1 MKKIYKYLSAA
12 FICLSMS
19 SCTDYLDIVP
29 DEIPTDK
36 DAFLDETAALR
47 YIYSCYGYLPQPNNG
62 PGSLDFM
69 TGDEIITAFEHET
82 FAAFPKGNY
91 TASNPVISYW
101 NTFFQGIRQC
111 HIMLNN
117 VETVPNLSQAQIS
130 RYQGEAKFLIA
141 YYHYLLIRCYGATII
156 VDEEP
161 SVSTPEEE
169 YKARTPLDECVAYV
183 CQMFDEAAALLP
195 ASCKGSEY
203 GRATSVIAKAL
214 KAKMLVYAASPLFNS
229 NRYASLE
236 NADGTKLFP
245 QAYDASKW
253 TKAKDALKIAI
264 DAAVAAGHDQYTGG
278 IAYGNNMYPKDPVL
292 RNLRYNFHD
301 AGNPDIIWADCRDEG
316 YYGLQNKSLPG
327 QLDKADPKWNGVA
340 PTWNMLN
347 RFYTKNGLPLD
358 VDPEYNYSERN
369 VMEIVTID
377 ESHAQYGK
385 VGAKTLRFNMN
396 REPRF
401 YAWVS
406 FENGYYEISNSS
418 NAGGYSN
425 DENYDPDGR
434 LVTSFVL
441 GGNCSLGTDL
451 QNLRTNNWAPSCYL
465 NKKGVDPDYQ
475 VSSNNWW
482 APQYPWPLMRMADL
496 YLLYAEACV
505 ECNDLENAK
514 TYLNK
519 VRTHAGIPTVEESWV
534 TIAGRTLDQNTL
546 RDIVRQE
553 RMIELYLENQNF
565 WDMRRWLL
573 AEEYFDQKVRGL
585 NNKATTIDELAQLM
599 EYDFERKFGTHQYLL
614 PIPLADVNRN
624 PQVVQNPGY

>member
-1 MKKIYKYLSAA
+1 MKKLYKYISAA
-12 FICLSMS
+12 LICLCMS
-19 SCTDYLDIVP
+19 SCVNYLDIVP

-62 PGSLDFM
+62 PSSLDFM

-101 NTFFQGIRQC
+101 DTFFQGIRQC

-117 VETVPNLSQAQIS
+117 VGTVPNLSQSLID
-130 RYQGEAKFLIA
+130 RYTGEAKFLIA
-141 YYHYLLIRCYGATII
+141 YYHYLLVRCYGATII
-156 VDEEP
+156 VSEEP
-161 SVSTPEEE
+161 SVSTPAES
-169 YKARTPLDECVAYV
+169 YLGRTPLDECVKYV
-183 CQMFDEAAALLP
+183 CDMFDEAAALLP
-195 ASCKGSEY
+195 ATCKGSEY

-229 NRYASLE
+229 DRYKDLE
-236 NADGTKLFP
+236 NPDGTKLFP
-245 QAYDASKW
+245 QAYDANKW
-253 TKAKDALKIAI
+253 TTAKNALYEAI
-264 DAAVAAGHDQYTGG
+264 QAAEAAGHAQYTGG
-278 IAYGNNMYPKDPVL
+278 AAYGDNKYPQDATL

-301 AGNPDIIWADCRDEG
+301 AGNPDILWADCRGEG

-327 QLDKADPKWNGVA
+327 QLDKTDPKWNGVA
-340 PTWNMLN
+340 PTWAMLN
-347 RFYTKNGLPLD
+347 RFYTENGLPLAD
-358 VDPEYNYSERN
+358 DPNYNYSTQE
-369 VMEIVTID
+369 VMKIVTIED
-377 ESHAQYGK
+377 ETYGK
-385 VGAKTLRFNMN
+385 VGAQTLRFNVN

-401 YAWVS
+401 YAWVAY
-406 FENGYYEISNSS
+406 ENGFYEISNGS
-418 NAGGYSN
+418 NAGGYTN
-425 DENYDPDGR
+425 DANYNGEGR
-434 LVTSFVL
+434 LVTNFVL

-451 QNLRTNNWAPSCYL
+451 NNLRTNNWAPSCYL

-475 VSSNNWW
+475 VSANNWL

-505 ECNDLENAK
+505 ECNDLGTAK

-519 VRTHAGIPTVEESWV
+519 IRTHAGIPTVETSWE
-534 TIAGRTLDQNTL
+534 TIAGVTLTQAKL

-553 RMIELYLENQNF
+553 RMIEFYLENQNF

-573 AEEYFDQKVRGL
+573 ADKYFAQKVQGL
-585 NNKATTIDELAQLM
+585 NNKATTIEELATLTT
-599 EYDFERKFGTHQYLL
+599 YDFERKFGSHQYLL
-614 PIPLADVNRN
+614 PIPLSDVNKN

>member
-12 FICLSMS
+12 LICLSMS

-47 YIYSCYGYLPQPNNG
+47 YIYSCYAYLPQPNNG

-117 VETVPNLSQAQIS
+117 VGNVPGLSQSLID
-130 RYQGEAKFLIA
+130 RYTGEAKFLIA

-156 VDEEP
+156 VDSEP
-161 SVSTPEEE
+161 SVNTPVEE
-169 YKARTPLDECVAYV
+169 YKARTPLDECVDYV
-183 CQMFDEAAALLP
+183 CTMFDEAATLLP
-195 ASCKGSEY
+195 TACKGTEY

-229 NRYASLE
+229 NRYADLE
-236 NADGTKLFP
+236 NPDGTKLFP
-245 QAYDASKW
+245 QAYDAGKW
-253 TKAKDALKIAI
+253 TKAKDALKEAIQIAE
-264 DAAVAAGHDQYTGG
+264 AAGYAQYTNGAVFG
-278 IAYGNNMYPKDPVL
+278 DNKYPTDPTL

-301 AGNPDIIWADCRDEG
+301 AGNSDILWADCRDEG

-327 QLDKADPKWNGVA
+327 GMSKNDPMWNGVA
-340 PTWNMLN
+340 PTWAMLN
-347 RFYTKNGLPLD
+347 RFYTENGLPLD
-358 VDPEYNYSERN
+358 VDPNYGGNSEDNLMR
-369 VMEIVTID
+369 IVTIEED
-377 ESHAQYGK
+377 KYGK
-385 VGAKTLRFNMN
+385 VGEKTLRFNVN

-401 YAWVS
+401 YAWVAY
-406 FENGYYEISNSS
+406 ENGYYEISNAS

-425 DENYDPDGR
+425 DPNYDPDGR

-441 GGNCSLGTDL
+441 GGNCSLGQDL
-451 QNLRTNNWAPSCYL
+451 NNLRSNNWAPSCYL

-475 VSSNNWW
+475 VSSQNWW

-496 YLLYAEACV
+496 YLLYAETCV
-505 ECNDLENAK
+505 ECNDLPTAK
-514 TYLNK
+514 EYLNK

-534 TIAGRTLDQNTL
+534 TIAGRTLEQSTL

-553 RMIELYLENQNF
+553 RMIEFYLENQNF

-573 AEEYFDQKVRGL
+573 AETYFDQNVQGL
-585 NNKATTIDELAQLM
+585 NNKAMTIEEMAQLQT
-599 EYDFERKFGTHQYLL
+599 YDFERKFGSHQYLL